1 MITSKAKTIWTPDN
15 SFLLEY
21 RAKAETGEII
31 IGQELWMEL
40 DNLAEDIKSGYIY
53 DTSDALLRMDFME
66 NCVRLTKSPFYNKP
80 MVLMLWQ
87 KALIEAFYSFKMED
101 GKDRFKK
108 LLLLIA
114 RKNTKALALDTRVP
128 TPSGDKTIADIQEG
142 DYVFNVDG
150 KAVKVLSTSEIFKNR
165 RCYEIEFEDGDKV
178 ICDENHKW
186 TVQTKESRNRS
197 RYIPKSNRKSRC
209 KHKLDDQA
217 CITLQ
222 AYEMA
227 DDFMRLRADGK
238 GRDYKYRVP
247 IPKAVEFSYKDLPL
261 DPYILGLWLGDG
273 DKNDNRLAVGKDDL
287 QTLLRE
293 VRKRGIDISS
303 VKMFSG
309 KYEVRLG
316 LNIKHVNS
324 IREALRTIGVWKNKH
339 IPDEYLTASIEQ
351 RWELLRGLMDTDGTV
366 SKRGQCFFNQKSK
379 VMVDGFSK
387 LLTSLGIKHTIK
399 FEDNIKCGDVICS
412 AYEVQFWTDKQ
423 NPCFNYERKVNRL
436 KEHLAPRMQ
445 YKSIVSIREVE
456 RRDTKCIT
464 VDDERGLF
472 LCGERNTVTHNS
484 ELSSGL
490 AEAELI
496 VGNPGAD
503 IVASSNDDAQ
513 ASIVYDAIDTMR
525 QLIDPRDRY
534 TKRNQRFILNKAN
547 NTKIFKLSDRTKNKE
562 GRNIDFA
569 IIDETHEMK
578 DNVIG
583 KSIEQSQSLKDN
595 PKFINITTEGFVID
609 GYLDEELKK
618 ARSVINQESDDP
630 ASERFL
636 PWLYTQ
642 DSEMEVWNGTRENRL
657 WMKSNPTLGIIKKW
671 DYMEEQVELARK
683 SKSDRIFVLSKDFNI
698 KQNAAESWLNL
709 EDYNYECEFDPESF
723 RGCLALG
730 AVDLA
735 ETTDL
740 CAAKALLMK
749 PGDPKKYVLQQYFI
763 PESKL
768 EDSNDK
774 LAGAKYSE
782 WAKDGL
788 LTITEG
794 NDLDLAVVA
803 DWFYSL
809 YTDYGIK
816 LWKCG
821 YDQRFAKDWISR
833 MSYYGWEKTGGDDSD
848 LVMIIQNAQT
858 LTNAIKLCEADFKH
872 RLIFYGNNAIDRW
885 CFGNAGIEV
894 KDSMGQCLIVKMQTG
909 KRIDGAVCLAI
920 LYEMYRRYRTDYKT
934 VVEKL
939 GGKQ

>member
-1 MITSKAKTIWTPDN
+1 
-15 SFLLEY
+15 
-21 RAKAETGEII
+21 
-31 IGQELWMEL
+31 MEL
-40 DNLAEDIKSGYIY
+40 DNLAEDMTSDRYIF
-53 DTSDALLRMDFME
+53 DREDALLRMDFME
-66 NCVRLTKSPFYNKP
+66 HCVRLTKSPYYNMP

-87 KALIEAFYSFKMED
+87 KALIEAFYSFKMVD
-101 GKDRFKK
+101 TGLDRFKK

-128 TPSGDKTIADIQEG
+128 TPSGDKTIADIREG

-150 KAVKVLSTSEIFKNR
+150 KAVKVLGTSEIFKNR

-186 TVQTKESRNRS
+186 TVQTKETRKRS
-197 RYIPKSNRKSRC
+197 KYISKSNRKSCC
-209 KHKLDDQA
+209 KHELDNQA

-222 AYEMA
+222 TYEMA

-238 GRDYKYRVP
+238 GREYKYRVP
-247 IPKAVEFSYKDLPL
+247 IPKAVEFSHKNLLL

-287 QTLLRE
+287 QILLRE

-366 SKRGQCFFNQKSK
+366 TKRGQCCFNQKSK

-387 LLTSLGIKHTIK
+387 LLTSLGIKHTIR

-423 NPCFNYERKVNRL
+423 NSCFNYERKTNRL

-484 ELSSGL
+484 ETSSAL

-513 ASIVYDAIDTMR
+513 ASIVFDAIDTMR
-525 QLIDPRDRY
+525 QLIDPKDQD

-547 NTKIFKLSDRTKNKE
+547 NTKIFKLSDRTRNKE

-569 IIDETHEMK
+569 IVDEAHEMK
-578 DNVIG
+578 DNTIG
-583 KSIEQSQSLKDN
+583 KSIEQSQSLKEN
-595 PKFINITTEGFVID
+595 PKFIIITTEGFIID
-609 GYLDEELKK
+609 GYLDDELKK
-618 ARSVINQESDDP
+618 GRAVINREADDP
-630 ASERFL
+630 ASERLL

-642 DSEMEVWNGTRENRL
+642 DSESEVWNGNRSNRL
-657 WMKSNPTLGIIKKW
+657 WMKSNPTLGVVKKW
-671 DYMEEQVELARK
+671 EYLEEQVALARR

-709 EDYNYECEFDPESF
+709 EDYAYECRYDLEDFKGSF
-723 RGCLALG
+723 VLG

-740 CAAKALLMK
+740 VAAKALLMK
-749 PGDPKKYVLQQYFI
+749 PGDSRKYVVSHYFI

-768 EDSNDK
+768 IESDDK
-774 LAGAKYSE
+774 EAGAHYKE
-782 WAKDGL
+782 WAEEGL

-794 NDLDLAVVA
+794 NDVDLAIVA

-809 YTDYGIK
+809 YEQYNIK

-821 YDQRFAKDWISR
+821 YDQRFSKDWLKR
-833 MSYYGWEKTGGDDSD
+833 MEYYGWFKTGNDDNSD
-848 LVMIIQNAQT
+848 VIMINQNAQT
-858 LTNAIKLCEADFKH
+858 LNNAIKLTESDFKH
-872 RLIFYGNNAIDRW
+872 KLIYYNNHAIDKW
-885 CFGNAGIEV
+885 CFGNAGLKV
-894 KDSMGQCLIVKMQTG
+894 DNNGSLIVKLEPK

-920 LYEMYRRYRTDYKT
+920 LYEMYRRYRTDFKT
-934 VVEKL
+934 IVEK
-939 GGKQ
+939 